1 MTTPAEIKRFLIDI
15 PESDLDDLAARL
27 AATRWPDELTGAGT
41 DYGMP
46 LGVVQRLAERWRTG
60 YDWRAHEARL
70 NQIPQYTT
78 TIDGQNIHF
87 LHVPSEEPAAVP
99 LLLLHGWPGSVLEFA
114 GMIGPL
120 TDPRAHGSDPSRAFH
135 VVVPSLPGYGF
146 SGPTSEP
153 GWDSARMAKAF
164 AALMSRLGY
173 ARWGAAGG
181 DAGALVGRELGI
193 LAPDGLIGVH
203 LLQIFAFPSGDPAEM
218 ARLSDAD
225 RQSLS
230 GTTADFQSKAGYQKI
245 QQTRPQTLGYGL
257 TDSPAGQLAW
267 NAELWTGWGDYAD
280 YLDVDTYLTHVSIY
294 WFTRT
299 GVSSARHYY
308 EDARSGAGY
317 RDVPNKAPTAVAVF
331 PQDFR
336 TIRTF
341 AERANNIVRYTEFD
355 RGGHFA
361 YTTDP
366 DLVAGDLR
374 EFFADLG

>member
-1 MTTPAEIKRFLIDI
+1 MEHRKTFDPVAMAVDRVQKFILEHNAKF
-15 PESDLDDLAARL
+15 E
-27 AATRWPDELTGAGT
+27 
-41 DYGMP
+41 
-46 LGVVQRLAERWRTG
+46 VV
-60 YDWRAHEARL
+60 
-70 NQIPQYTT
+70 
-78 TIDGQNIHF
+78 
-87 LHVPSEEPAAVP
+87 
-99 LLLLHGWPGSVLEFA
+99 
-114 GMIGPL
+114 
-120 TDPRAHGSDPSRAFH
+120 
-135 VVVPSLPGYGF
+135 
-146 SGPTSEP
+146 
-153 GWDSARMAKAF
+153 
-164 AALMSRLGY
+164 
-173 ARWGAAGG
+173 GG
-181 DAGALVGRELGI
+181 
-193 LAPDGLIGVH
+193 GVH
-203 LLQIFAFPSGDPAEM
+203 LNG
-218 ARLSDAD
+218 
-225 RQSLS
+225 
-230 GTTADFQSKAGYQKI
+230 SKAGYQKI

-257 TDSPAGQLAW
+257 TDSPTGQLAW

-317 RDVPNKAPTAVAVF
+317 RDAPNKVPTAVAVF